1 MVFVFFLFQRP
12 PMHFDAPTLAHA
24 ASARPVEVH
33 ALEARFDRAFDA
45 QRSAALDYVYTL
57 GTPDEPAARSRLQT
71 AARDVDQVRADTK
84 ALIKSALPRAE
95 TRDTDFVFLTF
106 ILQHIPVGLV
116 GLLLAVILCA
126 AMSSVA
132 GELVALGSTTTVDFY
147 LRRQQALGRPPA
159 SARRDLR
166 ISQLAMVAWGVIVL
180 GFASGASL
188 FANLIEAVNI
198 LGSLFYGTIL
208 GLFVVAFFLRR
219 ITATPVLIAAIVAEV
234 LVVALFFASDLGFLW
249 FNVIGCATV
258 VIVSAVLQAVLPA
271 RRAPEAAG

>member
-1 MVFVFFLFQRP
+1 
-12 PMHFDAPTLAHA
+12 T
-24 ASARPVEVH
+24 
-33 ALEARFDRAFDA
+33 
-45 QRSAALDYVYTL
+45 AALAYLDAR
-57 GTPDEPAARSRLQT
+57 GRPGEPAARAALQ
-71 AARDVDQVRADTK
+71 AAAGQIAQVRADAKQLVK
-84 ALIKSALPRAE
+84 ATLPRAE

-147 LRRQQALGRPPA
+147 LRLRPARDRPA
-159 SARRDLR
+159 GSATRDLR
-166 ISQLAMVAWGVIVL
+166 VSQLAMVAWGVIVL
-180 GFASGASL
+180 GFATVASL

-198 LGSLFYGTIL
+198 IGSLFYGTIL

-219 ITATPVLIAAIVAEV
+219 ITATPVLIGAIVAE
-234 LVVALFFASDLGFLW
+234 LGVVALFLLSDLGFLW

-258 VIVSAVLQAVLPA
+258 VGVSAVLQAILPA
-271 RRAPEAAG
+271 RPAAAVG